1 MVSLP
6 EREREGGR
14 RGEEGDWLSALLPSS
29 MCVLLLAEIGEGGGM
44 ERRKGGA
51 AWVARYSTPFFYVR
65 ATPWVRRMVKE
76 ERERERE
83 REKRKI
89 YFSYLE
95 NFGEKNKR

>member
-1 MVSLP
+1 
-6 EREREGGR
+6 
-14 RGEEGDWLSALLPSS
+14 
-29 MCVLLLAEIGEGGGM
+29 
-44 ERRKGGA
+44 
-51 AWVARYSTPFFYVR
+51 
-65 ATPWVRRMVKE
+65 MVKE